1 MHPVVIAAP
10 SQHREAVN
18 QPSCLPYSQRARGK
32 AGGCCSGHQLGCS
45 SAYRNSKAPCW
56 VPVTVSPSEGGK
68 AVARQKRSPSCWARC
83 SPSGQP
89 PTRPQT
95 RLRRRGRAAPWG
107 MPPAGC
113 PPGDARVRG
122 SPLRPPPK
130 FGVSDPL
137 TLSSPRGAR
146 RLLSVHGQHEGDE
159 RRLPVSHPRRQGGL
173 APRTG
178 CGCLRRV
185 TAAGSRRPEPP
196 IPQPAAGG
204 AATGGE
210 ERRREGGARR
220 VPARSKVA
228 ARSSARSGERGVLR
242 ALPAGGSS
250 ATPPRRPPAWL

>member
-1 MHPVVIAAP
+1 MFSFKPAP
-10 SQHREAVN
+10 D
-18 QPSCLPYSQRARGK
+18 PSPNPTSAPG
-32 AGGCCSGHQLGCS
+32 AG
-45 SAYRNSKAPCW
+45 
-56 VPVTVSPSEGGK
+56 
-68 AVARQKRSPSCWARC
+68 
-83 SPSGQP
+83 
-89 PTRPQT
+89 
-95 RLRRRGRAAPWG
+95 
-107 MPPAGC
+107 PPAGGC
-113 PPGDARVRG
+113 PPGDARLRG

-130 FGVSDPL
+130 FGVSDAL

-210 ERRREGGARR
+210 ERR
-220 VPARSKVA
+220 
-228 ARSSARSGERGVLR
+228 
-242 ALPAGGSS
+242 GGSPAS
-250 ATPPRRPPAWL
+250 ARPPAAKSPPGAGSGAASGRSRPGAAPHRRLAARRRGSEHPGPVPEAGARPRGPRGKSSGLLPRRSGRDVGGMRCWAPTTLNLSPATAPPHPGVSLSR

>member
-1 MHPVVIAAP
+1 MFSFKPAP
-10 SQHREAVN
+10 D
-18 QPSCLPYSQRARGK
+18 PSPNPTSAPGAGLP
-32 AGGCCSGHQLGCS
+32 AG
-45 SAYRNSKAPCW
+45 
-56 VPVTVSPSEGGK
+56 
-68 AVARQKRSPSCWARC
+68 
-83 SPSGQP
+83 
-89 PTRPQT
+89 
-95 RLRRRGRAAPWG
+95 
-107 MPPAGC
+107 GC

-130 FGVSDPL
+130 FGVGDAL

-210 ERRREGGARR
+210 ERRGEERR
-220 VPARSKVA
+220 GKERGEPGECPPARSKVA
-228 ARSSARSGERGVLR
+228 ARSGERGGLR

-250 ATPPRRPPAWL
+250 APPPPPL